1 MSKKVL
7 TSLDFAKNQ
16 ILNVALQNLA
26 SPPSSPVIGQI
37 YYDTTD
43 ARVYFWDGSSW
54 VDMSGDIRDVIGG
67 AGLTATTVNDVVTLD
82 VNVDNATIEIDSDAL
97 RIKDLGVTTP
107 KIADSAVTTIKIN
120 ANAVTYAKIQQVS
133 AMKVLANL
141 TGSTANVAEFDVL
154 TDISVGAANNNL
166 GTALAI
172 KTYVDNAVAGIGILQ
187 GGWDASSGAFPV
199 ASGGTMKG
207 DYWYVTV
214 AGTTYGLT
222 FNVGDVIIAAVNG
235 ASTTNPLDW
244 IALEVN
250 RDQATETTL
259 GVIKLATQVLTDAGV
274 DDLTAVTPLK
284 LSGRTATETRTGIA
298 EIATQVET
306 DAGTDDARIVTPL
319 KLATYLSTY
328 FGGYKTTINVSA
340 AGSYTVTHNL
350 NSVDVQVE
358 VYRES
363 TGETVICDVVRTN
376 VNVVTVTF
384 AWDSSVAASL
394 TGNYRVLVKE
404 Q

>member
-82 VNVDNATIEIDSDAL
+82 VNVDNATIEINADTL
-97 RIKDLGVTTP
+97 RVKDLGITTA

-120 ANAVTYAKIQQVS
+120 ANAVTYDKIQQVG

-141 TGSTANVAEFDVL
+141 TGSAANVAEFDVL

-187 GGWDASSGAFPV
+187 GGWDASSGVFPT
-199 ASGGTMKG
+199 APGGTMKG

-222 FNVGDVIIAAVNG
+222 FNVGDVLIAAVNG

-244 IALEVN
+244 LALEVN

-306 DAGTDDARIVTPL
+306 DAGTDDSRIVTPL

-350 NSVDVQVE
+350 NSLDVQVE

>member
-16 ILNVALQNLA
+16 ILNVALQNLP
-26 SPPSSPVIGQI
+26 SPPSSPVAGQI
-37 YYDTTD
+37 YYDTND
-43 ARVYFWDGSSW
+43 ARVYFWDGTQW
-54 VDMSGDIRDVIGG
+54 IDMSGDIRDVIGG

-82 VNVDNATIEIDSDAL
+82 VNVDNATIEINADSL
-97 RIKDLGVTTP
+97 RVKDLGITTA
-107 KIADSAVTTIKIN
+107 KLADSAVTTIKIN
-120 ANAVTYAKIQQVS
+120 ANAVTYDKIQQVG

-141 TGSTANVAEFDVL
+141 TGSTANVAEYDVL
-154 TDISVGAANNNL
+154 TDISTGSSNTNL

-172 KTYVDNAVAGIGILQ
+172 KTYVDNLVAGIGILQ
-187 GGWDASSGAFPV
+187 GGWDASSGTFPV
-199 ASGGTMKG
+199 ASGGTSAG

-214 AGTTYGLT
+214 AGTTGGVT
-222 FNVGDVIIAAVNG
+222 FNIGDVIIARVNG
-235 ASTTNPLDW
+235 ASTTNAADW

-298 EIATQVET
+298 EIATQAET
-306 DAGTDDARIVTPL
+306 DAGTDDSRIVTPL

-328 FGGYKTTINVSA
+328 QGGYKATINVTA

-350 NSVDVQVE
+350 NNTDVQVE
-358 VYRES
+358 VFRES

-376 VNVVTVTF
+376 VNVVTLTF
-384 AWDSSVAASL
+384 SWDASVAATL